1 MEEIHTQVGSAWES
15 TPYLLLIQG
24 LDNTGFDPFF
34 MVFDIGFFFF
44 SREIRLEE
52 ATWSF
57 SVSLILGE
65 IMKSWND
72 LGWKGP

>member
-34 MVFDIGFFFF
+34 MVFDIGFFF
-44 SREIRLEE
+44 
-52 ATWSF
+52 
-57 SVSLILGE
+57 SVG
-65 IMKSWND
+65 KS
-72 LGWKGP
+72 GWKKLRGHLVYL